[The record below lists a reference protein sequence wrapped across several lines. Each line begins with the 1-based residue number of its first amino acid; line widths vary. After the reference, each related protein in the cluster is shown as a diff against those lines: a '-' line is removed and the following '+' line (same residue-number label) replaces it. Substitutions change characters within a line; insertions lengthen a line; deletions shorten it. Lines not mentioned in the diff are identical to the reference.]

1 MKLIQKIDCITF
13 IAEIKGKR
21 LIVWEWESDLALSIH
36 LKERKLKLDKAKKNI
51 K

>member
-13 IAEIKGKR
+13 IAEIKGKK
-21 LIVWEWESDLALSIH
+21 IVVWEFENALVLAIH
-36 LKERKLKLDKAKKNI
+36 LKEKALDIAKKPL

>member
-13 IAEIKGKR
+13 IAEIKGKK
-21 LIVWEWESDLALSIH
+21 LVVWEFENILALSMH
-36 LKERKLKLDKAKKNI
+36 LREKALDKDKKDI

>member
-13 IAEIKGKR
+13 IAEIKGKK
-21 LIVWEWESDLALSIH
+21 IVVWEWENDLVLAIH
-36 LKERKLKLDKAKKNI
+36 LKENALDKDKKPL